1 MYVYIRYMCAVTF
14 LWFNRQVRV
23 VLGAVDD
30 NMQAPHTLHCAQC
43 DLRTAFGLQTNS
55 GHGTGL
61 HVQSVHVYA
70 ACFFL
75 FVFLFVFSA
84 LPRCFWLADAEQ
96 EKKTAWPYINF
107 SELLCAVESTKVEKH
122 CLHIVSSF
130 SSVTI
135 SVRVIGVCRC
145 GLYIESRWPGA
156 NNLFPSP

>member
-1 MYVYIRYMCAVTF
+1 MYIQYMYIRYMYIRYMYIRYMCAVTF

-70 ACFFL
+70 ACFFVFVVVCL
-75 FVFLFVFSA
+75 FFSA

-96 EKKTAWPYINF
+96 EKK
-107 SELLCAVESTKVEKH
+107 
-122 CLHIVSSF
+122 
-130 SSVTI
+130 
-135 SVRVIGVCRC
+135 RC
-145 GLYIESRWPGA
+145 GFTLIFPNCCVLLNPQRLTSTA
-156 NNLFPSP
+156 CILFLVLVR